1 MNLIVRVRSRLENKS
16 AAEVR
21 EEESKSIGGKERQ
34 PVDDVNS
41 SNGSELKVEEEGVF

>member
-21 EEESKSIGGKERQ
+21 EEESKSRNMTITFLPQ
-34 PVDDVNS
+34 H
-41 SNGSELKVEEEGVF
+41 EEAQKTIE